1 VCIVKKVSW
10 RQNGIVL
17 KFFKPCPFLPVTAFI
32 IASHSNFLISFQK
45 HYIVI
50 NHVFKMKEPVILQ
63 NLRCDDDIPF
73 IAIFILDSSQKLLSA
88 SVMTFL
94 LVCV

>member
-1 VCIVKKVSW
+1 
-10 RQNGIVL
+10 
-17 KFFKPCPFLPVTAFI
+17 
-32 IASHSNFLISFQK
+32 
-45 HYIVI
+45 
-50 NHVFKMKEPVILQ
+50 MKEPVILQ

-73 IAIFILDSSQKLLSA
+73 IAIFILDSSQKVLSA